1 MAKVAF
7 TKLGLSKNQETKNLN
22 WNEQNIEVKQYL
34 PISEMLDIVASIV
47 NRAHDGESN
56 FSNPIKVDIY
66 TTLEILFNYT
76 NINFTDKQ
84 KEDALKLYDLVIGS
98 GLYAEVVKLIPTEEY
113 NRLVSA
119 INDTITAVYAY
130 QNSVMGILDTVSQDY
145 SNLNLNATDIQSKLA
160 DPNNMEFLKSVI
172 TKLG

>member
-7 TKLGLSKNQETKNLN
+7 TKLGLAKNQETKNLN
-22 WNEQNIEVKQYL
+22 WNEQKIEVKQYL
-34 PISEMLDIVASIV
+34 PISEMLDVVASIV

-84 KEDALKLYDLVIGS
+84 KEDVLKLYDLVIGS
-98 GLYAEVVKLIPTEEY
+98 GLYNEVVKLIPEEEY
-113 NRLVSA
+113 DRLVSA

-130 QNSVMGILDTVSQDY
+130 QNSVMGVLDNISQDY
-145 SNLNLNATDIQSKLA
+145 SNLSLDATDIQSKLA
-160 DPNNMEFLKSVI
+160 DPQNMEFLKSVI

>member
-7 TKLGLSKNQETKNLN
+7 TKLGLSKNQEVKNLN

-84 KEDALKLYDLVIGS
+84 KEDVLKLYDLVINS
-98 GLYAEVVKLIPTEEY
+98 GLYNEIVKLIPEEEY
-113 NRLVSA
+113 DRLIAA
-119 INDTITAVYAY
+119 IDKTITAVYAY
-130 QNSVMGILDTVSQDY
+130 QNSVMGVLDTISQDY
-145 SNLNLNATDIQSKLA
+145 SNLSLDATDIQSKLA
-160 DPNNMEFLKSVI
+160 DPQNMEFLKSVI

>member
-7 TKLGLSKNQETKNLN
+7 TKLGLSKNQEVKNLN

-84 KEDALKLYDLVIGS
+84 KEDVLKLYDLVINS
-98 GLYAEVVKLIPTEEY
+98 GLYNEIVKLIPEEEY
-113 NRLVSA
+113 DRLIAA
-119 INDTITAVYAY
+119 IDKTITAVYAY
-130 QNSVMGILDTVSQDY
+130 QNSIMGILDTVSQDY
-145 SNLNLNATDIQSKLA
+145 SALSLDATDIQSKLA
-160 DPNNMEFLKSVI
+160 DPQNMEFLKSVL